1 MFPDADP
8 NFVQAAL
15 GTNPTVDD
23 VKQLAETM
31 SDGHYPKWAAASD
44 QHTDDSTIATTS
56 DSRHPLET
64 SIKKK
69 SLRQRLGGAFSSK
82 RRTNGHEG
90 TAVTPTPSSILTG
103 ASSNSGLVNSALT
116 AVDPPSTTFG
126 NTTSNNTRK
135 ETRTPV
141 SPAEDAR
148 TQTALEQM
156 LQRSV
161 GTSNRVTRHDI
172 DAPETTLTSQIPPD
186 LDRGDTCEVIPG
198 HSLQPYTT
206 KKPNGIQVFSSK
218 EFPSSETFLMDND
231 ASLHCFGTILHRLC
245 VDVFALPIASIAI
258 YHDPAGVSIAF
269 NRNRALHFNFR
280 FFHGLHY
287 LTGKYTTSECYA
299 YWFVTICHELAHH
312 LVSGH
317 TKEHGFYCENFNQL
331 YLPKLI
337 LMLQHHRI
345 A

>member
-1 MFPDADP
+1 
-8 NFVQAAL
+8 
-15 GTNPTVDD
+15 
-23 VKQLAETM
+23 
-31 SDGHYPKWAAASD
+31 
-44 QHTDDSTIATTS
+44 
-56 DSRHPLET
+56 
-64 SIKKK
+64 
-69 SLRQRLGGAFSSK
+69 
-82 RRTNGHEG
+82 
-90 TAVTPTPSSILTG
+90 VTPQ
-103 ASSNSGLVNSALT
+103 N
-116 AVDPPSTTFG
+116 PPSTG
-126 NTTSNNTRK
+126 GTSNEKRA
-135 ETRTPV
+135 PV
-141 SPAEDAR
+141 TPAEDAR
-148 TQTALEQM
+148 TQTSLEQM

-161 GTSNRVTRHDI
+161 HTSNRVTKNDI
-172 DAPETTLTSQIPPD
+172 DAPETTLTSIPPD

-198 HSLQPYTT
+198 HSLQPYIL

-218 EFPSSETFLMDND
+218 EFPSSEKFLQEND
-231 ASLHCFGTILHRLC
+231 ASLQCFGIILDRLC
-245 VDVFALPIASIAI
+245 VGVFSLPLSSIAI

-287 LTGKYTTSECYA
+287 LTGKYNTSECYA

-337 LMLQHHRI
+337 LMLQNHRI